1 MTARLIYDVE
11 LSNDQNRRHQ
21 INNCRLFKKMSA
33 LFSVPNPW
41 DSDHFSLLATRNIGF
56 PRHSFPKELD
66 MEFQMNSVN
75 RKGLVLFN
83 NFPLNQQTMALLL
96 EDKLGRK
103 QPRAPFMIR
112 FISTLN
118 G

>member
-1 MTARLIYDVE
+1 
-11 LSNDQNRRHQ
+11 
-21 INNCRLFKKMSA
+21 
-33 LFSVPNPW
+33 
-41 DSDHFSLLATRNIGF
+41 
-56 PRHSFPKELD
+56 